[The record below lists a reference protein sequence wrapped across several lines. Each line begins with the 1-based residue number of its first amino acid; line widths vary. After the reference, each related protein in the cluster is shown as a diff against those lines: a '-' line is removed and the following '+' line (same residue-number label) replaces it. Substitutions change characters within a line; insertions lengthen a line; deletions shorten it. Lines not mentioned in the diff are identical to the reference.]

1 MAIIRWILKTIDS
14 LSDAAGW
21 VGKWFAL
28 VLVAAGTFETISR
41 HFFGA
46 PTIWAYDTL
55 SMSGGIMYLLGA
67 SFDLKR
73 NAHTRVDLIYAQLP
87 VRVRAL
93 IDVLM
98 SLLLFFPLM
107 TVLLWYSFTWTVK
120 AWKIGEVMFT
130 SFWYPPA
137 GPYRTVFTI
146 GLFLLVLQGIAQ
158 LVRDLHILARGT
170 PIDQPKP

>member
-1 MAIIRWILKTIDS
+1 MTIIRWILKTIDS
-14 LSDAAGW
+14 LSDASGW

-28 VLVAAGTFETISR
+28 VLVGAGTFETVSR
-41 HFFGA
+41 HFFGS

-55 SMSGGIMYLLGA
+55 SMAGGVMYLLGA

-73 NAHTRVDLIYAQLP
+73 NAHTRVDLIYSQLP
-87 VRVRAL
+87 IRVRAL

-107 TVLLWYSFTWTVK
+107 TVLLWYSITWAIK
-120 AWKIGEVMFT
+120 AWKINEVMFT

-137 GPYRTVFTI
+137 GPYRTVFAV
-146 GLFLLVLQGIAQ
+146 GLLLLVLQGIAQ
-158 LVRDLHILARGT
+158 LVRDVHIVVRGK